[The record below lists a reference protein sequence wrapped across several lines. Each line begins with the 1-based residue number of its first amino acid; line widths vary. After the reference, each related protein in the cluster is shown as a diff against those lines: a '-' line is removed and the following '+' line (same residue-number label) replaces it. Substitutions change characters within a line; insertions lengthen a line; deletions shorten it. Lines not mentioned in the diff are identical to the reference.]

1 MRHGFYFLSFFVF
14 FSFQTNASAWSSK
27 CVRKFNSQPKIA
39 ANPKLQLTCV
49 NSVEELVDKAFTN
62 GFYTHTKLALTAVK
76 YLGIDPGLLDMD
88 SKNKNQSIQ
97 FKYKG
102 GAILDDCS
110 MAFGRE
116 IDPLVQSLFCSEKRG
131 YRTYMPGK
139 GEGFTQG
146 FYKGK
151 KTFVTS
157 FRGIRA
163 PVSLCIRQNEN
174 KTSSGILPGWVI
186 VAVFDLENF
195 ENEQYLGNCLEIVT
209 GPVGAENRAGLPE
222 GSIMQAGFFT
232 QHPTAQLRRQEVIRL
247 YPEVKPIKINKQ

>member
-1 MRHGFYFLSFFVF
+1 MRHGFYILSFLVIFTTQAF
-14 FSFQTNASAWSSK
+14 AGGWSSK
-27 CVRKFNSQPKIA
+27 CVRNYNSQARIA
-39 ANPKLQLTCV
+39 ANPKLQMTCV

-62 GFYTHTKLALTAVK
+62 GFYAHTKLALTAVK
-76 YLGIDPGLLDMD
+76 YLGIDPGLLDTD

-102 GAILDDCS
+102 GSILDDCS
-110 MAFGRE
+110 MAFGRD

-131 YRTYMPGK
+131 YRPYTPGK
-139 GEGFTQG
+139 GEGFNQG
-146 FYKGK
+146 FHKGR

-157 FRGIRA
+157 FRGVRA
-163 PVSLCIRQNEN
+163 PVSLCIRQNEH
-174 KTSSGILPGWVI
+174 KTSSGILPGWVV

-195 ENEQYLGNCLEIVT
+195 ENAQYLGNCLEIVT

-232 QHPTAQLRRQEVIRL
+232 QHPTHQLRRQEVIRL
-247 YPEVKPIKINKQ
+247 YPDVKPIKINK